1 MLVIKSFWPVM
12 DLDMRT
18 TLCNTGSNPFSLFCQ
33 TKSPGAKLSAIVM
46 LISDGFIVCVFV
58 WVWFV
63 CMGVVCMCICVGVW
77 CVIMF
82 ESFYSI

>member
-46 LISDGFIVCVFV
+46 LISDGFIVCVGVFV
-58 WVWFV
+58 WVWCV
-63 CMGVVCMCICVGVW
+63 CMGLW

>member
-12 DLDMRT
+12 DFDMRI
-18 TLCNTGSNPFSLFCQ
+18 TLCITGSNPFSLFCQ

-46 LISDGFIVCVFV
+46 LISDVFIVGVFV
-58 WVWFV
+58 W
-63 CMGVVCMCICVGVW
+63 VW

-82 ESFYSI
+82 ETFYSI

>member
-46 LISDGFIVCVFV
+46 LISDEFIVCVGVF
-58 WVWFV
+58 
-63 CMGVVCMCICVGVW
+63 CMGVVCLYGGYGV
-77 CVIMF
+77 
-82 ESFYSI
+82 

>member
-46 LISDGFIVCVFV
+46 LISDVFIVGVFV
-58 WVWFV
+58 W
-63 CMGVVCMCICVGVW
+63 VW

-82 ESFYSI
+82 ETFYSI

>member
-1 MLVIKSFWPVM
+1 MYIDGNILVIKSFWPVM

-46 LISDGFIVCVFV
+46 LISDEFIVYVGVCVCV
-58 WVWFV
+58 WYV
-63 CMGVVCMCICVGVW
+63 CMGLW

>member
-46 LISDGFIVCVFV
+46 LISDEFIVCVGVFVCGCGMFV
-58 WVWFV
+58 W
-63 CMGVVCMCICVGVW
+63 GLW

-82 ESFYSI
+82 ETFYSI

>member
-46 LISDGFIVCVFV
+46 LISDEFIVCVGVFVCGCGMFV
-58 WVWFV
+58 WGRGMFVWGY
-63 CMGVVCMCICVGVW
+63 GV
-77 CVIMF
+77 
-82 ESFYSI
+82 